1 MKANGKEKKERKLQ
15 GKVPA
20 VLALIEEQLVILQDI
35 QLYR

>member
-20 VLALIEEQLVILQDI
+20 VLALIEE
-35 QLYR
+35 